1 MDNDRRRR
9 DAAGVGPYPKER
21 DRLVAMSSLDN
32 WHVSKGEPDIRG
44 WEVRTVSGRQLG
56 VVRDLLI
63 DREAGEA
70 VMLDVDLPGSLR
82 NALVPIRVAQI
93 DRAARVILM
102 DSADLGVVDETAP
115 VVDVADARQDV
126 AIRRD
131 VEVRR
136 EVMPPATEIVV
147 DRRPIVEETVVRR
160 RDADGMALADAP
172 LDDEALR
179 ARDAE
184 RRREDRR
191 RIDRMG
197 TDL

>member
-1 MDNDRRRR
+1 MDNDRLRR
-9 DAAGVGPYPKER
+9 DAAGVGPYPRER
-21 DRLVAMSSLDN
+21 DRLVPLSSLGN
-32 WHVSKGEPDIRG
+32 WQIAKGDPDIRG

-70 VMLDVDLPGSLR
+70 VLLDVDLPGSAR

-93 DRAARVILM
+93 DRAARVVLM
-102 DSADLGVVDETAP
+102 DSADLETLDADVRNAAAADPHRETGAP
-115 VVDVADARQDV
+115 S
-126 AIRRD
+126 
-131 VEVRR
+131 EV
-136 EVMPPATEIVV
+136 VV

-160 RDADGMALADAP
+160 READALPPADAP
-172 LDDEALR
+172 VDEETLR
-179 ARDAE
+179 IREAE
-184 RRREDRR
+184 RRRGERR